1 MSHKPFMHAAG
12 KSDRPVVPAK
22 APNKEDRHS
31 AEGLEG
37 SGPIEENDAE
47 LHTGRTQ
54 RRKAVSQGLDGVR
67 QAAKKDQ
74 RLRFTALLH
83 HITEALLRASFYSL
97 KRGAAAGVDE
107 VTWQEYEQGLE
118 ARLSD
123 LHRRV
128 HRGVYRAQPVRR
140 VYVRKPDG
148 RQRPLGVVALEDK
161 IVQQAAATVLQAIYE
176 QDFVGFSYGF
186 RPRKSAHDALDALT
200 AGIVR
205 KKVNWILDADI
216 RGFFDHIDHEKLM
229 RLIEQRVADPRML
242 RLIRKWLQAGVSEG
256 GRRSKTE
263 VGTPQGAVIS
273 PLLANIYLHY
283 VLDRWVQQWRRRKAQ
298 GDLII
303 VRYADDFVLGFQ
315 SRDDAERFHEQLAER
330 LGEYG
335 LELSAEKTRL
345 IEFGRYAAERR
356 RRRGAGKPE
365 SFDFLGFTH
374 RCGTIWKSGRFTV
387 KRETV
392 RRRMRVK
399 LQAIGAEL
407 RRRMHE
413 PSVEQGR
420 WLRRVVEGYYN
431 YHAVPGNLR
440 ALRSFRR
447 EAARHWRHALRRRS
461 QRSCRRWEDFL
472 PLLQQYVPW
481 PSVRHGYPME
491 RFAAIYPR

>member
-1 MSHKPFMHAAG
+1 
-12 KSDRPVVPAK
+12 
-22 APNKEDRHS
+22 
-31 AEGLEG
+31 LEG
-37 SGPIEENDAE
+37 SGLIEENAAKS
-47 LHTGRTQ
+47 HTGRTQ
-54 RRKAVSQGLDGVR
+54 RRKAVSPGLDGVR
-67 QAAKKDQ
+67 QAAQKEP

-83 HITEALLRASFYSL
+83 HITAALLRASFYSL

-107 VTWQEYEQGLE
+107 MTWQEYEQGLE
-118 ARLSD
+118 ERLGD
-123 LHRRV
+123 LHSRV

-140 VYVRKPDG
+140 VYVPKPDG
-148 RQRPLGVVALEDK
+148 RQRPLGIAVLEDK
-161 IVQQAAATVLQAIYE
+161 IVQQAVAGVLEAIYE

-229 RLIEQRVADPRML
+229 ALMERRVADPRML
-242 RLIRKWLQAGVSEG
+242 RLIRKWLRAGVSEG
-256 GRRSKTE
+256 GRRTKTKG
-263 VGTPQGAVIS
+263 GTPQGAVIS

-283 VLDRWVQQWRRRKAQ
+283 VLDRWVQQWRRREAQ

-315 SRDDAERFHEQLAER
+315 SRDDAERFQEQLAER
-330 LGEYG
+330 LGAYG
-335 LELSAEKTRL
+335 LALSAEKTRR

-374 RCGTIWKSGRFTV
+374 RCSTVWKSGRFTV
-387 KRETV
+387 KRKTV
-392 RRRMRVK
+392 RTRMAAK
-399 LQAIGAEL
+399 LRAIGAEL
-407 RRRMHE
+407 HRRMHE
-413 PSVEQGR
+413 SSVEQGR

-447 EAARHWRHALRRRS
+447 EVGRHWRHALRRRS

-481 PSVRHGYPME
+481 PRVRHPYPLE
-491 RFAAIYPR
+491 RFAASHPR

>member
-1 MSHKPFMHAAG
+1 
-12 KSDRPVVPAK
+12 
-22 APNKEDRHS
+22 
-31 AEGLEG
+31 
-37 SGPIEENDAE
+37 
-47 LHTGRTQ
+47 
-54 RRKAVSQGLDGVR
+54 
-67 QAAKKDQ
+67 
-74 RLRFTALLH
+74 
-83 HITEALLRASFYSL
+83 
-97 KRGAAAGVDE
+97 
-107 VTWQEYEQGLE
+107 
-118 ARLSD
+118 
-123 LHRRV
+123 
-128 HRGVYRAQPVRR
+128 
-140 VYVRKPDG
+140 
-148 RQRPLGVVALEDK
+148 
-161 IVQQAAATVLQAIYE
+161 
-176 QDFVGFSYGF
+176 
-186 RPRKSAHDALDALT
+186 
-200 AGIVR
+200 
-205 KKVNWILDADI
+205 
-216 RGFFDHIDHEKLM
+216 
-229 RLIEQRVADPRML
+229 ML
-242 RLIRKWLQAGVSEG
+242 RLIRKWMRAGVSEG
-256 GRRSKTE
+256 GQRSETK

-283 VLDRWVQQWRRRKAQ
+283 VLDRWVQQWRRRKAK

-303 VRYADDFVLGFQ
+303 VRYADDFVLGFE

-356 RRRGAGKPE
+356 KRRGAGKPE

-374 RCGTIWKSGRFTV
+374 LCGTVWKSGRFRFTV

-392 RRRMRVK
+392 RKRMRVK
-399 LQAIGAEL
+399 LQAIGAQL
-407 RRRMHE
+407 RRRMHD

-420 WLRRVVEGYYN
+420 WLRQVVEGYYN

-481 PSVRHGYPME
+481 PSVRHPYPLE